1 MSKREGKK
9 GMEAAA
15 EDFAADFPPAP
26 KPTRKIAITG
36 TTPTRTMA
44 PWHDPSWEKWTIGPG
59 GSDDPNM
66 PWDAIFEL
74 HGQDTWPRG
83 LRRQLD
89 KLSEYKVPPSMVGH
103 LEALK
108 ALAEKHRKSV
118 PEAFDGYVDL
128 LKNTEPV
135 QRTTPD
141 GRIITK
147 RVFTFEHL
155 TGSKANVVYPKL
167 YMQGKWGKRW
177 FTSQVPWAI
186 ALALEEGATDIGIY
200 GVDMES
206 SEEYVAQLD
215 GCRFFIDVCRFA
227 LGINVHLPANSG
239 LLRDPN
245 PYPDRWETQF
255 ALMCQDKLQRLN
267 GGLNEIGPQIRN
279 LELQQATLVGER
291 NAFDYIVSRYI
302 HHNLPLD

>member
-1 MSKREGKK
+1 MTEGE
-9 GMEAAA
+9 GSAATVA
-15 EDFAADFPPAP
+15 EVIEPPSRP
-26 KPTRKIAITG
+26 VRKIAITG
-36 TTPTRTMA
+36 TTPSRGMA

-83 LRRQLD
+83 LRRHLE
-89 KLSEYKVPPSMVGH
+89 KIGEYAVPPALAGH
-103 LEALK
+103 LEGLK
-108 ALAEKHRKSV
+108 ALSEKYKKSV

-128 LKNTEPV
+128 LKNTEPL
-135 QRTTPD
+135 QRSTPD
-141 GRIITK
+141 GRIVQR
-147 RVFTFEHL
+147 RVFTFDAL
-155 TGSKANVVYPKL
+155 PDAKANVIYPKL
-167 YMQGKWGKRW
+167 YMWGRWGKRW

-186 ALALEEGATDIGIY
+186 ALAIEEGATDIGIY

-215 GCRFFIDVCRFA
+215 GCRFFIDMCRYA
-227 LGINVHLPANSG
+227 LGIKVHLPANSG

-255 ALMCQDKLQRLN
+255 ALMVQDKLGRLN
-267 GGLNEIGPQIRN
+267 HALGEIAPQIRN
-279 LELQQATLVGER
+279 LELQQATLTGER
-291 NAFDYIVSRYI
+291 NAFDYIQSRYI